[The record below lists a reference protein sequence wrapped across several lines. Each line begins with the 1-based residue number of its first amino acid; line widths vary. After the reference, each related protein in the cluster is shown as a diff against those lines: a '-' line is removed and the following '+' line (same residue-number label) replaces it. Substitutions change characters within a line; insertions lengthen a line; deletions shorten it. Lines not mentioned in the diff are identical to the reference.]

1 MANTARTGHF
11 VALLKFDPSSLR
23 HPVGAEK
30 EMAGVGI
37 LVGGDSSTR
46 SLQHLGDRLGIL
58 DAVAVCISRIANMA
72 MLKQRPTTQNGAP
85 I

>member
-1 MANTARTGHF
+1 
-11 VALLKFDPSSLR
+11 
-23 HPVGAEK
+23 
-30 EMAGVGI
+30 MAGVGI